1 MYCMGDISSKLE
13 LTRRDLI
20 DIALLSGSD
29 YTEGY
34 GMERNKTDGQQSRR
48 SHASGVSLAGLLL
61 CSIFGVGPVTS
72 VEILCDFAP
81 EDKNDDSGDEGY
93 ACWGGNLCLGDVG
106 RSAWLY
112 HH

>member
-34 GMERNKTDGQQSRR
+34 GMEWNGR
-48 SHASGVSLAGLLL
+48 AAVSWLACGFFFHWRVC
-61 CSIFGVGPVTS
+61 CSAAY
-72 VEILCDFAP
+72 LA
-81 EDKNDDSGDEGY
+81 
-93 ACWGGNLCLGDVG
+93 
-106 RSAWLY
+106 
-112 HH
+112 